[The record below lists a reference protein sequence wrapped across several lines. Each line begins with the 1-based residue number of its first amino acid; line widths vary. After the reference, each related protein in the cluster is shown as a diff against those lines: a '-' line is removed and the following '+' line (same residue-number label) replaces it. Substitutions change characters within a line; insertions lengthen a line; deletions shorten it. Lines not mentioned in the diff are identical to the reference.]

1 MKYDSSLLK
10 NNNHKHALSYAYISK
25 KSIEK
30 NFDFMIPHYLHH
42 QKVFYSEKFQSYTMW
57 KKIWLLL
64 KHFAACL
71 HYRSENLIYTEWK
84 LLLCVIVRNES
95 KFNL

>member
-42 QKVFYSEKFQSYTMW
+42 QKVFYSEKFQSYTM
-57 KKIWLLL
+57 
-64 KHFAACL
+64 
-71 HYRSENLIYTEWK
+71 
-84 LLLCVIVRNES
+84 
-95 KFNL
+95 